1 MFMRLQHRVVISE
14 QVLIRA
20 HAQQRWREWCFKI
33 ACVIER
39 ACECVFALYADTYT
53 RTHTSHITHTHHT
66 HTSHTHTHTHTHTHI
81 CTVCSYIHTYTHTS
95 HAHTHTQTHKHTNT
109 QTHKHITHTHT
120 HAHHTHTHTHT
131 HTLNAAKEEASF
143 AADKAKIIT
152 EFFPEGNK
160 TVQVRWGPGKE

>member
-1 MFMRLQHRVVISE
+1 MNLMPTMFMRLQHRVVISE

-66 HTSHTHTHTHTHTHI
+66 HTHTHTHTH
-81 CTVCSYIHTYTHTS
+81 
-95 HAHTHTQTHKHTNT
+95 
-109 QTHKHITHTHT
+109 
-120 HAHHTHTHTHT
+120 
-131 HTLNAAKEEASF
+131 NAATEEASF